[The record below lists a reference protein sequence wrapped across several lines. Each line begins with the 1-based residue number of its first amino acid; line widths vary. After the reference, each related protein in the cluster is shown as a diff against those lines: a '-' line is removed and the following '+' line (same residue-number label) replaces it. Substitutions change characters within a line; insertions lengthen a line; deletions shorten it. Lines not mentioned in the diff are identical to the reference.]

1 VVWGRHRFHEGD
13 LGRAED
19 DIGRVGR
26 LSDMCFGLGLSTQVF
41 VLCRRRMS
49 GHRLT
54 AAADLYG
61 WCLLVSAHA
70 TR

>member
-1 VVWGRHRFHEGD
+1 MCTRGVGRHRFHEGD

-41 VLCRRRMS
+41 VLCRP
-49 GHRLT
+49 T
-54 AAADLYG
+54 PDE
-61 WCLLVSAHA
+61 WP
-70 TR
+70 